1 MNFILRILTLL
12 LLGIPLLMAQEVKQ
26 GVKTEP
32 AKKNIFVEL
41 QIVAVPRE
49 IAMPLIRDLMDKE
62 KIEGAYLRIQELLE
76 KKTAKLIGWP
86 MVTTQSGQRGVIE
99 AIQEF
104 RYATEYSPGV
114 VDFYVPEGAGAAV
127 GPYKKLPPEIDQTQF
142 NGTPTAFETRNI
154 GVTFEVQPTLS
165 ADEKTIAMTI
175 VPQHIRLNK
184 MTKSTVEKEKT
195 HEKIVVE
202 QPEFDTMKTYTTLTV
217 KSGERILM
225 GVYPT
230 SEPPDHME
238 LFILHAEVRKV
249 Q

>member
-1 MNFILRILTLL
+1 MKTMNFILRILTLL
-12 LLGIPLLMAQEVKQ
+12 LLGIPLLMAQEEFKI
-26 GVKTEP
+26 ES
-32 AKKNIFVEL
+32 AKSNILVEM
-41 QIVAVPRE
+41 QIVAIPRD
-49 IAMPLIRDLMDKE
+49 IATPLIRDLMEKE
-62 KIEGAYLRIQELLE
+62 KIEAAYLRIQELLE